1 MRSKTDE
8 ELVSCI
14 FFVGFNF
21 YIGGGEFLWA
31 LAYEVSSLEVSG
43 LLEENA
49 PRELLSELRCSSDC
63 FTLDSHHHSRL
74 VTVHHILF

>member
-49 PRELLSELRCSSDC
+49 PR
-63 FTLDSHHHSRL
+63 TQ
-74 VTVHHILF
+74 